1 MPAETILL
9 QDWKTPFEMP
19 PFAAIRDED
28 FMPAFQEAMR
38 LHLAEVEK
46 VAGNAETPTFANT
59 IEALERAGRG
69 LQKVSSVFFNLA
81 SSDTND
87 ERQKI
92 EREIS
97 PVLSKHGMAVLTNP
111 KLFAR
116 IEASTGGSL
125 RDITSGLSARARC
138 SMKPEKRA

>member
-9 QDWKTPFEMP
+9 QAWETPFEMP

-28 FMPAFQEAMR
+28 FVPAFQEAMR
-38 LHLAEVEK
+38 LHLAEVE
-46 VAGNAETPTFANT
+46 AIANNAQSPTFSNT
-59 IEALERAGRG
+59 IEAMERAGRG
-69 LQKVSSVFFNLA
+69 LQKVSTVFFNLA

-97 PVLSKHGMAVLTNP
+97 PMLSKHGMAILTNS

-116 IEASTGGSL
+116 I
-125 RDITSGLSARARC
+125 RALHEISRHAG
-138 SMKPEKRA
+138 PHG

>member
-92 EREIS
+92 ERETR
-97 PVLSKHGMAVLTNP
+97 L
-111 KLFAR
+111 
-116 IEASTGGSL
+116 
-125 RDITSGLSARARC
+125 C
-138 SMKPEKRA
+138 